1 MEKKPRK
8 LRKLLFRIT
17 LWTFIGLAVLS
28 VAAIAAAVVWWNWY
42 LPGYIG
48 ERLLPEFRRQ
58 AGLDGVELKIR
69 RIGVTGLDLEA
80 LTLTGRD
87 GGTLTFDSVRADY
100 MPHLPFRAP
109 RTLEI
114 TRLTLSGGEISATV
128 RNGRFS
134 VSGLDLEQVL
144 ARVPKSGGTAAAA
157 RPVDVRLNAVE
168 LRNLRLNLDY
178 EGKRLVVPVNALITS
193 EHNEWKRIRAE
204 FTLAPRGQ
212 RITATAEYD
221 AAAAAAKVKGD
232 AILRLESFSDLL
244 NGIRC
249 GGDAKLKFDLALG
262 FAGGDVN
269 ALGSLDA
276 ELELG
281 DRSGLPAVFSTPVRL
296 RQNCNLRYRTA
307 EKELHAILD
316 GEIEPLAAAFDSGA
330 IKVESAGNTR
340 WKCIVSKTG
349 DGLRVSGAELTTGEL
364 RLDGHGFVLRAPRLR
379 VERLGGHDTVSG
391 SGITLANPG
400 LGIAATGIDLLIPLP
415 PGERLPATLN
425 IGSIRR
431 NGRELGAVRG
441 SFRLDGGDM
450 LLSGDFVN
458 KLLPGARVD
467 FRGRVSPRPGRMP
480 DMLLEMNVPPWRPKS
495 PVRLAEFLPGLGGA
509 TANGVV
515 SLGGAA
521 RYENGKLTTGVQV
534 MLDDGTFDWPE
545 KKLAAEGVELD
556 LRFTDLA
563 QWSTPGS
570 QAFRIEKL
578 RFGNFDFAD
587 LTVLFNIAS
596 REQADIERA
605 SVEWCGGTV
614 MLHSVRLNPSNLDRL
629 SIGTELYC
637 ENLSLAGVVSQLG
650 LCKATGDGAIFGK
663 IPVRWSTQRG
673 FAINESYLYSR
684 PGANSTIRLVD
695 PEKLAG
701 GAADAALRQS
711 QLDFAL
717 EALRDF
723 TYQWARIYLTPEGE
737 DLTVSL
743 QFDGK
748 PNQPLP
754 FAYDANSGQLR
765 RDPAARARF
774 EGIQLNV
781 NTRLPLNRLLRL
793 NEAFRRMNEKTPK
806 EEKK

>member
-1 MEKKPRK
+1 MEKKPHR
-8 LRKLLFRIT
+8 LRKLFFRIA
-17 LWTFIGLAVLS
+17 LWTVVGLGALS
-28 VAAIAAAVVWWNWY
+28 VAAVVWWNWY
-42 LPGYIG
+42 LPDYIG
-48 ERLLPEFRRQ
+48 ERLLPEFRKQ

-87 GGTLTFDSVRADY
+87 GATLTFDSVRADY

-114 TRLTLSGGEISATV
+114 TRLTLSGGEISAAV
-128 RNGRFS
+128 KGGRFS
-134 VSGLDLEQVL
+134 VSGLDLDQVL
-144 ARVPKSGGTAAAA
+144 ARLPKPGQAAAA
-157 RPVDVRLNAVE
+157 PGPVEVRLRTVE

-178 EGKRLVVPVNALITS
+178 EGRRLVVPVNALITS

-221 AAAAAAKVKGD
+221 TAAAAAKVKGD
-232 AILRLESFSDLL
+232 AVLRLELFQDLL
-244 NGIRC
+244 NGVRC
-249 GGDAKLKFDLALG
+249 GGDARLKFDFALG

-276 ELELG
+276 ELDLG
-281 DRSGLPAVFSTPVRL
+281 DRSGLPAVFTTPVKL

-316 GEIEPLAAAFDSGA
+316 GEIEPAAATLNKGA
-330 IKVESAGNTR
+330 VRAESAGKIR
-340 WKCIVSKTG
+340 WKCNVSRTG
-349 DGLRVSGAELTTGEL
+349 DGLRVSDTELTSGEL
-364 RLDGHGFVLRAPRLR
+364 RLDGYGFTLRAPQLR
-379 VERLGGHDTVSG
+379 IERLSGRDTVSG
-391 SGITLANPG
+391 SGITLDNPA
-400 LGIAATGIDLLIPLP
+400 LGIAATGIGLLIPLP
-415 PGERLPATLN
+415 PGEPLPAAFN
-425 IGSIRR
+425 IDSIRR

-441 SFRLDGGDM
+441 GFRFEGGDM
-450 LLSGDFVN
+450 LLTGDFIN
-458 KLLPGARVD
+458 KFLPGARVD
-467 FRGRVSPRPGRMP
+467 FRGRISPHPGQAP
-480 DMLLEMNVPPWRPKS
+480 DMLFEMNVPPWRPKS
-495 PVRLAEFLPGLGGA
+495 PLRLAEFHPGLGGA
-509 TANGVV
+509 TASGVI

-521 RYENGKLTTGVQV
+521 RLENGRLTTGVQI

-545 KKLAAEGVELD
+545 KKLTAEGVQLD

-570 QAFRIEKL
+570 QAFRIDKL
-578 RFGNFDFAD
+578 RFGNFDFAN
-587 LTVLFNIAS
+587 LTILFNIAS

-605 SVEWCGGTV
+605 SVDWCGGTV
-614 MLHSVRLNPSNLDRL
+614 MLHSIRLNPSNFDRL
-629 SIGTELYC
+629 SIDTELYC
-637 ENLSLAGVVSQLG
+637 ENLSLAAVVSQLG

-663 IPVRWSTQRG
+663 IPLRWSSQRG
-673 FAINESYLYSR
+673 FAVDASYLYSR
-684 PGANSTIRLVD
+684 PGASSMIRLID

-701 GAADAALRQS
+701 GVADAALRQS

-723 TYQWARIYLTPEGE
+723 TYEWARISLTPEGE
-737 DLTVSL
+737 DLIVSL

-765 RDPAARARF
+765 RDSAGRARF

-793 NEAFRRMNEKTPK
+793 NEAFRHLNENTPK
-806 EEKK
+806 EERK